1 MLGSEPAYKTLAAKV
16 PAVVS
21 PVAGMVTVLVV
32 TAGVFAGMRNVE
44 LGNTCVAGAAKV
56 GRAFPLSRL

>member
-1 MLGSEPAYKTLAAKV
+1 LVTPATLGSESASKTLAVTV

-32 TAGVFAGMRNVE
+32 AAGVVAGMSE
-44 LGNTCVAGAAKV
+44 AALEITCVAGAAMV
-56 GRAFPLSRL
+56 G